1 MGFSDYFTII
11 LAFAVVIAILL
22 LTTKYLAY
30 KTKTLQKGNYMHIV
44 ETLSLG
50 VNNRLHLIKVDK
62 EFFIISSSNKNI
74 EFLARVNIEDYQ
86 EEEIKN
92 PITEVVDFKS
102 LLKKYLAGVNITKP
116 AENET
121 AAVVKNKAETEQSG
135 MEKQARV
142 KQNLEILKI
151 FTKSMNGQRSENE
164 QEK

>member
-1 MGFSDYFTII
+1 MGFSDYLTII